1 MATKETQFQDDDEK
15 TLAGLGY
22 TQSLDRAWSSFS
34 NFAIS
39 FTIISVLAGC
49 FTTYFIAWNNGGPVA
64 ISWGWPIIC
73 GLVLLVAFSMS
84 ELVSKY
90 PTAGGI
96 YYWASDLGGKTWGW
110 FTGWFNLIGLIGVVA
125 SVVYASAQFANAL
138 LSLYGV
144 DLGFINFGDADH
156 ILLETFVLFVTF
168 LTIHSLIN
176 IFSSPLVA
184 MFNNVS
190 VFWHVAG
197 VAVIIAILVIVPD
210 QHNSVDFVF
219 TERFNN
225 SGFGGGI
232 SGGMFWFYVLPLGFL
247 LTMYTQTGYDASAHV
262 SEETKG
268 AAMGA
273 AKGVWRAVFW
283 AGTIGW
289 LVLLA
294 ITFAATDT
302 SFINDPEN
310 GFGLGSSL
318 AVFDSALGSGSA
330 KAVILI
336 ATIGQLFCGMACLT
350 SASRMCYA
358 FSRDRAVPGWRLWTK
373 LNHHRVPAFSVIFM
387 AVCALLVTAPALIGD
402 ENNFTYAFAAV
413 VSITVIGL
421 YIAYVIPVYLRWR
434 AGDSFVPGPWTLGRK
449 YKWVNPAAVLWV
461 AICVVIFSLPQ
472 SPAGVP
478 GDPAFDWKFV
488 NYAPIMVAI
497 VIAAVGAWWLI
508 SARNTFEGPIRQ
520 VATDDTGRVL
530 EGQEAE
536 PDPPAAGG
544 GTGTPPARS

>member
-1 MATKETQFQDDDEK
+1 MGATETGDEVQSDDEK

-22 TQSLDRAWSSFS
+22 NQSLDRAWSGFS

-49 FTTYFIAWNNGGPVA
+49 FTTYFIAWNNGGPIA

-73 GLVLLVAFSMS
+73 GLVLLVAVSMS

-96 YYWASDLGGKTWGW
+96 YYWASDLGGKSWGW

-125 SVVYASAQFANAL
+125 SVVYASAQFAYAL
-138 LSLYGV
+138 LSLYGL
-144 DLGFINFGDADH
+144 DLGFMNFADTQH
-156 ILLETFVLFVTF
+156 VLLETFVLFALF
-168 LTIHSLIN
+168 LTLHSLIN

-184 MFNNVS
+184 LFNNIS
-190 VFWHVAG
+190 VFWHVLG
-197 VAVIIAILVIVPD
+197 VAIIIGILVIVPD
-210 QHNSVDFVF
+210 QHQSIDFVF
-219 TERFNN
+219 TQQYNN
-225 SGFGGGI
+225 SGFFEGAVGGG
-232 SGGMFWFYVLPLGFL
+232 SFWFYVLPLGFL
-247 LTMYTQTGYDASAHV
+247 LTMYTQTGYDASAHI

-268 AAMGA
+268 AAVGA
-273 AKGVWRAVFW
+273 ARGVWRSVFW

-302 SFINDPEN
+302 AFINDAEN
-310 GFGLGSSL
+310 GFGAGSSL
-318 AVFDSALGSGSA
+318 AIFDSALGSGGS

-336 ATIGQLFCGMACLT
+336 ATIGQIFCGMACLT

-358 FSRDRAVPGWRLWTK
+358 FSRDRAIPGHRIWTR
-373 LNHHRVPAFSVIFM
+373 LNHHRVPAYSVLFM
-387 AVCALLVTAPALIGD
+387 AFMALLVTSPALIGD

-421 YIAYVIPVYLRWR
+421 YIAYVIPVFLRWR
-434 AGDSFVPGPWTLGRK
+434 KGDSFEAGPWTLGRK
-449 YKWVNPAAVLWV
+449 YKWINPAAVLWV

-478 GDPAFDWKFV
+478 WDDTFDWKFV

-497 VIAAVGAWWLI
+497 VIIAVGAWWLI
-508 SARNTFEGPIRQ
+508 SARRTFQGPIRQ

-530 EGQEAE
+530 EGEE
-536 PDPPAAGG
+536 PDDA
-544 GTGTPPARS
+544 